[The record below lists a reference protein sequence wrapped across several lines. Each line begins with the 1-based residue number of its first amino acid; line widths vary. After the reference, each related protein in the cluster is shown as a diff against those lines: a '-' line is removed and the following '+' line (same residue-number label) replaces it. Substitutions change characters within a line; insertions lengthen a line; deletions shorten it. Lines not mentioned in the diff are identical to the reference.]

1 MGRNTQ
7 GNRNGGRGGGKGAKK
22 SQKTKKSTSKSP
34 TNKKYLFTTLEST
47 ADVSVSTYETTL
59 KKVYVYLMQ
68 NTKEYPADLVDS
80 LKAGSNVTIDAP
92 ELRISEID
100 EDVLD
105 RQAENEAFKME
116 YTQLGVEFRKRSMA
130 LTMNL
135 RVAYTVIF
143 DKFCDTAIKHR
154 IECKENLQ
162 EEIEGDPYKLLTAIK
177 EIMHSTSSQRL
188 VSPYDALW
196 ATMAQLFKL
205 KQEKDE
211 SLADYYNKM
220 KAFSEQTKKYFAT
233 DLLDKFVRGTNE
245 WDLAVLDVD
254 KRNDLEKGAWNR
266 LVAMGFWS
274 IRTKRNMVVCS
285 RISGRILQMN
295 TTIIRGL

>member
-80 LKAGSNVTIDAP
+80 LKAGSNVAVDAP

-130 LTMNL
+130 LAMNL

-154 IECKENLQ
+154 IECKENFQ
-162 EEIEGDPYKLLTAIK
+162 EEIEGDPYRLLTAIK

-220 KAFSEQTKKYFAT
+220 KAFSEQTKK
-233 DLLDKFVRGTNE
+233 
-245 WDLAVLDVD
+245 
-254 KRNDLEKGAWNR
+254 
-266 LVAMGFWS
+266 
-274 IRTKRNMVVCS
+274 
-285 RISGRILQMN
+285 
-295 TTIIRGL
+295 

>member
-68 NTKEYPADLVDS
+68 NTKDYPADLVDS
-80 LKAGSNVTIDAP
+80 LKAGSNIAVDAP
-92 ELRISEID
+92 ELRISEIEGD
-100 EDVLD
+100 LLD

-130 LTMNL
+130 LKMNL

-154 IECKENLQ
+154 IECKENFQ

-205 KQEKDE
+205 KQEKD
-211 SLADYYNKM
+211 
-220 KAFSEQTKKYFAT
+220 
-233 DLLDKFVRGTNE
+233 
-245 WDLAVLDVD
+245 
-254 KRNDLEKGAWNR
+254 
-266 LVAMGFWS
+266 
-274 IRTKRNMVVCS
+274 
-285 RISGRILQMN
+285 
-295 TTIIRGL
+295 

>member
-34 TNKKYLFTTLEST
+34 TNKKYLFTTLKST

-68 NTKEYPADLVDS
+68 NTKDYPADLVDS
-80 LKAGSNVTIDAP
+80 LKQGSYLEVDEP
-92 ELRISEID
+92 ELQLSEI
-100 EDVLD
+100 EDDLLN
-105 RQAENEAFKME
+105 RQAENKAFKME

-154 IECKENLQ
+154 IECKENFQ
-162 EEIEGDPYKLLTAIK
+162 EDIEGI
-177 EIMHSTSSQRL
+177 HTS
-188 VSPYDALW
+188 Y
-196 ATMAQLFKL
+196 
-205 KQEKDE
+205 
-211 SLADYYNKM
+211 
-220 KAFSEQTKKYFAT
+220 
-233 DLLDKFVRGTNE
+233 
-245 WDLAVLDVD
+245 
-254 KRNDLEKGAWNR
+254 
-266 LVAMGFWS
+266 
-274 IRTKRNMVVCS
+274 
-285 RISGRILQMN
+285 
-295 TTIIRGL
+295 